1 MTSADVHALTG
12 PYVLGALPELERR
25 AFERHLADCASCQ
38 AEVAE
43 LRETATRLAAPV
55 AADPPAD
62 LRRRVLAAA
71 ASTRQLPPAP
81 QPGERPAAPRRTGL
95 SRRSVLG
102 IAAGG
107 VVVAGTGGLAIDRYR
122 EANRLR
128 RESDELAALL
138 TEPDAQLRRGSVDG
152 GGRVSVVTSVRR
164 DAAVVLLEGMPA
176 PPDRRMYQL
185 WFLET
190 GGAARSLGLAG
201 ADRASTTVRGG
212 IARASAFGLTVEPDG
227 GSVRPTLPALAQV
240 PLT

>member
-1 MTSADVHALTG
+1 MTSPDVHALTG
-12 PYVLGALPELERR
+12 PYALGALPELERR
-25 AFERHLADCASCQ
+25 EFERHLADCQSCQ

-55 AADPPAD
+55 AAEPPAE
-62 LRRRVLAAA
+62 LRRRVLAAT
-71 ASTRQLPPAP
+71 ASTRQLPPDSA
-81 QPGERPAAPRRTGL
+81 ERPATSRRTGL
-95 SRRSVLG
+95 SRRSVLA

-122 EANRLR
+122 EAAQLR

-138 TEPDAQLRRGSVDG
+138 TEPDALLRRGPVAG
-152 GGRVSVVTSVRR
+152 GGRATVVTSVRR

-176 PPDRRMYQL
+176 PPDRRTYQL
-185 WFLET
+185 WFLED
-190 GGAARSLGLAG
+190 GGARSLGLAG

-212 IARASAFGLTVEPDG
+212 IARANAFGLTVEPDG
-227 GSVRPTLPALAQV
+227 GSTQPTLPAVAQI